1 MLWVT
6 GPGGG
11 ARARP
16 GWEPGPCRGTG
27 TSTSSAGLEAP
38 GATRVTNSQGLGPR
52 PRDPKGLLW
61 PAGGRRD
68 IPHPGLNRDE
78 DAHPRWHS
86 SERTFSHTPR
96 PRLLSHHWTG
106 CPPPWQPRFPLL
118 PGPRWGAK
126 DGDPHLSP
134 SPQLAPGPPCRSL
147 SLRPQ
152 RPLCRVGAAPTPPTA
167 RLPEGEARPEAVEL
181 PPGPTPPLPRG
192 ACPSLEAF
200 GGACAGPGSNTN
212 QRWDCGRWAA
222 GLGVLGRGGR
232 SPPAGEVQCE
242 GPMWGGGR
250 RLERM
255 TRLLDSRSQDGP
267 GAGPH
272 PLGARPGH
280 HTAERPTPPA
290 RGCGWALAVRTG
302 RPWAWSSRRAWGAA
316 PLRPRMRPG

>member
-1 MLWVT
+1 MAQL
-6 GPGGG
+6 
-11 ARARP
+11 RAH
-16 GWEPGPCRGTG
+16 
-27 TSTSSAGLEAP
+27 L
-38 GATRVTNSQGLGPR
+38 Q
-52 PRDPKGLLW
+52 
-61 PAGGRRD
+61 
-68 IPHPGLNRDE
+68 PHP
-78 DAHPRWHS
+78 
-86 SERTFSHTPR
+86 TPT
-96 PRLLSHHWTG
+96 PALSPLDWV
-106 CPPPWQPRFPLL
+106 PPPWQPRFPLL

-242 GPMWGGGR
+242 GPMGWG
-250 RLERM
+250 
-255 TRLLDSRSQDGP
+255 
-267 GAGPH
+267 
-272 PLGARPGH
+272 
-280 HTAERPTPPA
+280 
-290 RGCGWALAVRTG
+290 
-302 RPWAWSSRRAWGAA
+302 WGAA
-316 PLRPRMRPG
+316 AGKDDPAARLSVTGRTWGRPSPPRGPAWPPHSRAADATRPGVRLGSRCPDWAPLGVEFQESLGSCPAAAKDETGLRPGAPGNQLPVPGGGEGDATLSSENSLREADGHGEPGFCWLPKQVSERHGATAARGPAGVVMVARPCNPRARVVTGS